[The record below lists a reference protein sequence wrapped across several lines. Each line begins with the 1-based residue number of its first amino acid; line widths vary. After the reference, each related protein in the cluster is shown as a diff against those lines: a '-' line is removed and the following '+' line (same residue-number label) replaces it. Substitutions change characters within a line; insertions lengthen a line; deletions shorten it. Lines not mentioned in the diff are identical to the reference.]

1 MLFFPSLVNGGGL
14 LVGIR
19 AIEKYH
25 FPLISSLF
33 EQVEKEILSTAGFS
47 KDKSFFRCSEFFK
60 LCEALI

>member
-47 KDKSFFRCSEFFK
+47 KDKSLFGGTEFFK
-60 LCEALI
+60 LSKSLI